1 MYRGKLVL
9 LRSFDAA
16 DLNALCRFLN
26 DPATMRLLTDG
37 AVMPAT
43 MEDAARWMQ
52 DQTWPSGGVYQF
64 ALEALED
71 GQFIGRCGFV
81 QIDRKNRHGEIAIH
95 LGDPARRGRGLGSD
109 AIRVLCRLGFQ
120 ELGLHRIWARCFSYN
135 PACARSLEKCG
146 FRPEGTFREA
156 LFRDGQWHD
165 IHTWAILEEE
175 WRRLSVP
182 PPETP

>member
-1 MYRGKLVL
+1 MYTGKLVL

-26 DPATMRLLTDG
+26 DPVTMRLLTDG

-43 MEDAARWMQ
+43 MEDTARWMQ

-95 LGDPARRGRGLGSD
+95 LGEKRGRGRGAD
-109 AIRVLCRLGFQ
+109 AVRLLCRFGFT
-120 ELGLHRIWARCFSYN
+120 ELGLHRITARTFDFN
-135 PACARSLEKCG
+135 VACARCLEKCG
-146 FRPEGTFREA
+146 FEQEGFLRDE
-156 LFRDGQWHD
+156 LYRDGAWHGVR
-165 IHTWAILEEE
+165 IYGLIAPTEGGT
-175 WRRLSVP
+175 R
-182 PPETP
+182 ETKGV